1 MSAKN
6 ASGGF
11 LGNEAKLKYFQ
22 ITLSSSSSTFYH
34 EQYDF
39 YVVVLESID

>member
-1 MSAKN
+1 MSSKN

-11 LGNEAKLKYFQ
+11 LGNEAKLKYFK
-22 ITLSSSSSTFYH
+22 ITLSSSSTFYH